1 MVKYGSEYLLL
12 PSRKM
17 KSFHSPS
24 PVKQDVFRAPL
35 LLSVAEGPRA
45 KVFRAN
51 AHVHVVAQVL
61 LLLLL
66 LLWSRSRRRRRRP
79 HQEPGAVPR
88 HRKFATWKIESS
100 KVYFLLE
107 YGIRIVGEGKK
118 KLFQS
123 PLLALSQIAC
133 HLAPSL
139 LLLRLRRKMKTQ
151 SVAMEVACKFP
162 PASK

>member
-1 MVKYGSEYLLL
+1 MKYGSEYLLL

-35 LLSVAEGPRA
+35 LLPVAEGPRA

-66 LLWSRSRRRRRRP
+66 LWSCSRRRRRRP
-79 HQEPGAVPR
+79 HQEPGAVPG
-88 HRKFATWKIESS
+88 HRKFATWKFESR
-100 KVYFLLE
+100 KFYFFA
-107 YGIRIVGEGKK
+107 GIRDSDCGWKK
-118 KLFQS
+118 SFFGGCFAFSDRVPFSLQMVQ
-123 PLLALSQIAC
+123 P
-133 HLAPSL
+133 PPVL

-151 SVAMEVACKFP
+151 SDAIEVAC
-162 PASK
+162 